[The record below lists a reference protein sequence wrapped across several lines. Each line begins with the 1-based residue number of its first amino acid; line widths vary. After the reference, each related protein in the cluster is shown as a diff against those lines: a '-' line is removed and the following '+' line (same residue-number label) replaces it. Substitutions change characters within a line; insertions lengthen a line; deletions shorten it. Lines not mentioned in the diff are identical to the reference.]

1 MNSNFRDIRSSE
13 VNTFRHDDE
22 NYETNVSQLG
32 DTYYYHYR
40 KGDHR
45 RGKRG
50 GFVGWNEKVGVG
62 RSVSTPD
69 ILESEGSSAR
79 DSHRHAR
86 HAENIYLYYY

>member
-32 DTYYYHYR
+32 DTYYYHAR

-50 GFVGWNEKVGVG
+50 GFVGWNEKRG
-62 RSVSTPD
+62 
-69 ILESEGSSAR
+69 
-79 DSHRHAR
+79 
-86 HAENIYLYYY
+86 